1 MIFESKLK
9 RVLIAN
15 IILSL
20 VPDLI
25 LSAIITAII
34 KEGEAVVIIFLFVFL
49 GLQLLHLALWIL
61 RSLMAWTP
69 YWLGGK
75 KKMATAFCDYLY
87 EHEFPNP
94 KEFEESPEVYF
105 GSVLMNN
112 KLTPELRLK
121 AATTLGEYEGYR
133 NAGQYQ
139 MFLRISFAW
148 EDAIVEYKRGF
159 TRGKVRHKS
168 E

>member
-9 RVLIAN
+9 RALIAN

-25 LSAIITAII
+25 LSAIITAIF
-34 KEGEAVVIIFLFVFL
+34 KGEEAAIIIFIIVFF

-61 RSLMAWTP
+61 RSLMAWIP
-69 YWLGGK
+69 YWIGGR
-75 KKMATAFCDYLY
+75 KKMATAYCDYLY

-94 KEFEESPEVYF
+94 KDFEESPEVYF
-105 GSVLMNN
+105 GSVLINN

-121 AATTLGEYEGYR
+121 AASTLGEYEAYR

-139 MFLRISFAW
+139 MLLRISFAL

-159 TRGKVRHKS
+159 TRRKVRHKG